1 MTAATIRPDRILRQL
16 DELWIAHGR
25 QQQEGAAP
33 AVLRACAMTLI
44 VFAGNE
50 PEDPPVAETLAG
62 LMEEHPSRVIIVRV
76 TPGEERRLESRV
88 TAQCWMPF
96 GSGRQICSE
105 QVEIRS
111 STAALPDLAG
121 VIRALTV
128 PDLPVVIWRR
138 PLWLAD
144 SPDLAPILALADK
157 VIVNSS
163 GCAGPGRFLAMMAG
177 LRSPGRAVADLSW
190 TRLTRWRETIAQ
202 VFSNPSRLAR
212 LSDVERVVVTH
223 YGSTAPV
230 RGRYL
235 AAWLRGV
242 IGEGARYEFVP
253 AHRLPC
259 QPLGEVQ
266 GVLLEGPG
274 LRVTLEQLEGES
286 VALCVG
292 DLCRQIVFQMLDE
305 RRLLAEELTI
315 EGRDAVFERVLDR
328 AIQEAGG

>member
-1 MTAATIRPDRILRQL
+1 MTAATIRPADILREF
-16 DELWIAHGR
+16 DELWIEHGR
-25 QQQEGAAP
+25 QEQAGVAP

-44 VFAGNE
+44 VFAGDE

-62 LMEEHPSRVIIVRV
+62 LMEEHPSRVIIISV

-105 QVEIRS
+105 QVEIQS

-128 PDLPVVIWRR
+128 PDLPVVVWRR
-138 PLWLAD
+138 PLWLAE
-144 SPDLAPILALADK
+144 SPDLTPILALADK
-157 VIVNSS
+157 LIVNSS
-163 GCAGPGRFLAMMAG
+163 GCTDPARFLAMVAG

-202 VFSNPSRLAR
+202 VFSNPSRLAQ
-212 LSDVERVVVTH
+212 LSDIERVVVTH
-223 YGSTAPV
+223 YGSDAPV

-235 AAWLRGV
+235 MAWLRGA
-242 IGEGARYEFVP
+242 IGDGARYVFVT
-253 AHRLPC
+253 ADRSPC

-266 GVLLEGPG
+266 GVLLEGQG

-292 DLCRQIVFQMLDE
+292 DLCRQLVFELLDE
-305 RRLLAEELTI
+305 RRLLAEELAI

-328 AIQEAGG
+328 TIQEAAG